1 MNEHTAALEKTD
13 SVELDRP
20 MSLIEKKVPVIIADT
35 CKKLFFPFAAEL
47 QTVWEMISNFRPT
60 FTGNSSAFFLADE
73 ETSFF
78 DLIM

>member
-47 QTVWEMISNFRPT
+47 QTVWEMISKFST
-60 FTGNSSAFFLADE
+60 DVYGKFICE
-73 ETSFF
+73 EKPR
-78 DLIM
+78 